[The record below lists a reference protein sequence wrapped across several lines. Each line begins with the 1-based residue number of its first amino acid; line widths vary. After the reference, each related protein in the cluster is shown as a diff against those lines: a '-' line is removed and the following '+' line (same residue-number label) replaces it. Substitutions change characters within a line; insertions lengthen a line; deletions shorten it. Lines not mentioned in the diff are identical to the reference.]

1 MKKKLIKD
9 IIQIKIRKE
18 IQKMNF
24 LKTMKKM
31 MMKISRQKILM
42 NKMSKWKVKFKEN
55 NKSLSY
61 NMIHLMMKI
70 KKFLKNFK
78 FLYNKVLVK

>member
-24 LKTMKKM
+24 LKIMKKM

-55 NKSLSY
+55 NKSLSF